1 MLNLPQNP
9 KWDIARVSH
18 STLVNADCFDV
29 FPFIADKSVDM
40 ILCDLPYG
48 TTQNKYDIILPFNKL
63 WEQYE
68 RIIKDNGAIVLF
80 GQGLFFVDLINSNRK
95 LFRYDLVWD
104 KQLISGFLNANRMP
118 LRVHENIAVFYKKLP
133 TYNPQ
138 YTEGKPLHS
147 KGKSYLNKE
156 HKNENYGKFEMT
168 DDSRAGSTQK
178 HPKSIISFQKPH
190 PSKSQHRTEKS
201 IEMLEWLIR
210 TYTNENDVVL
220 DNTMGSCTCGI
231 ASLKTNRQFIG
242 IEKEKQYYDVAVRR
256 LSEYCG

>member
-1 MLNLPQNP
+1 MP
-9 KWDIARVSH
+9 KIE
-18 STLVNADCFDV
+18 LIQGDCLEKMKVIPDGS
-29 FPFIADKSVDM
+29 IDM
-40 ILCDLPYG
+40 VLCDLPYG
-48 TTQNKYDIILPFNKL
+48 TTQNKHDIILPFNKL

-147 KGKSYLNKE
+147 KGKSYINKE

-178 HPKSIISFQKPH
+178 YPKSIISFQKPH
-190 PSKSQHRTEKS
+190 PSKAQHRTEKS
-201 IEMLEWLIR
+201 IEMLEWLIK
-210 TYTNENDVVL
+210 TYTNDNDIVL
-220 DNTMGSCTCGI
+220 DNCMGSGSTGVACKN
-231 ASLKTNRQFIG
+231 LNRNFIG
-242 IEKEKQYYDVAVRR
+242 IELDTEYFKIAEKRINEN
-256 LSEYCG
+256 L